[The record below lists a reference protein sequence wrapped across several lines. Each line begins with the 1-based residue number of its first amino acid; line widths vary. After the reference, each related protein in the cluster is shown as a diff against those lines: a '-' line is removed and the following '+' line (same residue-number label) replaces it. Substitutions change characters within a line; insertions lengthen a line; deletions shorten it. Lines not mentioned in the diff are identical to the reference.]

1 MESAYELQ
9 ETSVSLSAILGL
21 KNTSFKRYCL
31 GYCFSLGL
39 VGVFQGFST
48 EGCVLARRLG
58 LMNVTLSLFS
68 LGNNLRI
75 G

>member
-21 KNTSFKRYCL
+21 KNISFQRYCL

-39 VGVFQGFST
+39 VGVFRGFST
-48 EGCVLARRLG
+48 EGCVLAPRLG